1 MLKSLSI
8 QNFRQF
14 RDLKIDPLNRIN
26 LIAGKNNSGKT
37 AVLEALYLL
46 FAQKQNIQK
55 FASAFRNEHG
65 WPDDFDSF
73 WLWLPYQR
81 NPKNKLTITA
91 DENEQLYRV
100 ELNTGSSDEIL
111 QFDYYSTS
119 GQRSEPQRLV
129 VRRGGGVD
137 FNTLSNWPKF
147 SIFPTRPSSPIEDA
161 EHFNRIAAKRGGRQK
176 LTELLHDVEPNLQ
189 ELQYLKLGTQ
199 PLVYADVGMNDLIPI
214 TQLGQGFVRLLRI
227 FSEAL
232 LAESKIILID
242 EIENGIGYR
251 AQVDL
256 WRGLAAS
263 TRQDDIQI
271 FATTHSY
278 ECIQAAHEVFS
289 TSEQYDFAHH
299 RLERTDDGDVRVVT
313 YDQATLGTSF
323 DLNFEVR

>member
-14 RDLKIDPLNRIN
+14 RNLNIEPLKRIN

-46 FAQKQNIQK
+46 FVQGDKIQN
-55 FASAFRNEHG
+55 FPSAFRNRH
-65 WPDDFDSF
+65 PSPKDDFENF
-73 WLWLPYQR
+73 WMWLPYQR
-81 NPKNKLTITA
+81 DVKNLVQVSA
-91 DENEQLYRV
+91 EGEQSFSYTVQLESASNKDVLSFNYQNSNGQLFVRKD
-100 ELNTGSSDEIL
+100 GSIRPANL
-111 QFDYYSTS
+111 
-119 GQRSEPQRLV
+119 
-129 VRRGGGVD
+129 
-137 FNTLSNWPKF
+137 LSWPKV
-147 SIFPTRPSSPIEDA
+147 SIFSTAQSSPIEDA
-161 EHFNRIAAKRGGRQK
+161 EHFNQIAAKRGGRQR
-176 LTELLHDVEPNLQ
+176 LTELLQNVEPNLQ

-199 PLVYADVGMNDLIPI
+199 PLVYADVGMNDFIPI

-232 LAESKIILID
+232 LSESKIILID
-242 EIENGIGYR
+242 EIENGIGCR
-251 AQVDL
+251 AQIDL

-263 TRQDDIQI
+263 AHQDDIQV

-289 TSEQYDFAHH
+289 AGEQYDFVLH
-299 RLERTDDGDVRVVT
+299 RLERVDDGNVRVIT
-313 YDQATLGTSF
+313 YDQETLGASF

>member
-14 RDLKIDPLNRIN
+14 RDLKIERLNRIN

-46 FAQKQNIQK
+46 FVHGDAIQN
-55 FASAFRNEHG
+55 FPAAFRSHH
-65 WPDDFDSF
+65 PSTQDDFESF
-73 WLWLPYQR
+73 WMWLPYQR
-81 NPKNKLTITA
+81 DLKNSIHISA
-91 DENEQLYRV
+91 DGEQNFLYTV
-100 ELNTGSSDEIL
+100 QLQSDSNNDVLVFNYHNSSGQLFVRKMGGIKPASIL
-111 QFDYYSTS
+111 Q
-119 GQRSEPQRLV
+119 
-129 VRRGGGVD
+129 
-137 FNTLSNWPKF
+137 WPKV
-147 SIFPTRPSSPIEDA
+147 SIFSTWPSSPTEDA
-161 EHFNRIAAKRGGRQK
+161 EQFNRIAAKRGGRQR
-176 LTELLHDVEPNLQ
+176 LTELLQTVEPNLH

-289 TSEQYDFAHH
+289 TSEQYDFALH

>member
-1 MLKSLSI
+1 MLKALSI

-14 RDLKIDPLNRIN
+14 RNLKIEPLKRIN

-46 FAQKQNIQK
+46 FVQGDKIQN
-55 FASAFRNEHG
+55 FPATFRNRH
-65 WPDDFDSF
+65 PSIKDDFDSF
-73 WLWLPYQR
+73 WMWLPYQHDV
-81 NPKNKLTITA
+81 KNLLQISA
-91 DENEQLYRV
+91 EGEQNFSYTVQLESASNKDVLSFNYQNSNGQLFVRKD
-100 ELNTGSSDEIL
+100 GSIQPANQL
-111 QFDYYSTS
+111 
-119 GQRSEPQRLV
+119 
-129 VRRGGGVD
+129 
-137 FNTLSNWPKF
+137 NWPKISTF
-147 SIFPTRPSSPIEDA
+147 STAPSSPTEDA
-161 EHFNRIAAKRGGRQK
+161 EHFNRIAAKRGGRQR
-176 LTELLHDVEPNLQ
+176 LTELLQTVESTLH

-232 LAESKIILID
+232 LSESKIILID

-263 TRQDDIQI
+263 AHQDDIQV

-289 TSEQYDFAHH
+289 GSESYDFALH
-299 RLERTDDGDVRVVT
+299 RLERINDGDVRVVT
-313 YDQATLGTSF
+313 YDQATLDTAF
-323 DLNFEVR
+323 ELNFEVR